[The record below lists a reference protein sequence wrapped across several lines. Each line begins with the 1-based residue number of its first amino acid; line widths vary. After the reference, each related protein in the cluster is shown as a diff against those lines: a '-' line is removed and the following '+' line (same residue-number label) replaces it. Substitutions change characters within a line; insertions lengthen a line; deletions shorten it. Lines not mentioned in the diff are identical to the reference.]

1 MEKEEIIINL
11 KIIKQLE
18 KGQKLSTRDAYLN
31 IETSYLFIPEC
42 VRRWRRQDN
51 RNDSIKMIN
60 RIINESL
67 KDRDAQMDEYIIQAK
82 QGISNLKDTYSA
94 CSQTCARFDT
104 ILDKIKH
111 VTVVD
116 SVKTEE
122 GLEDI
127 HFFEE

>member
-1 MEKEEIIINL
+1 MEREEIIINL
-11 KIIKQLE
+11 KIIKQVE

-31 IETSYLFIPEC
+31 IESPYLFIPEC

-51 RNDSIKMIN
+51 RNDTIKMIN
-60 RIINESL
+60 RIINQAL
-67 KDRDAQMDEYIIQAK
+67 TKRDEQMDEYIIQAK
-82 QGISNLKDTYSA
+82 QGISNLKDTYSS
-94 CSQTCARFDT
+94 CSQTCARIDT

-111 VTVVD
+111 IKVADAVA
-116 SVKTEE
+116 SEE